1 MSSKYKL
8 IGTDNQQLETSI
20 LFTFV
25 WESTGRSSEVSEDLR
40 TGDPCKEPTRLC
52 RKACLANLELAAEN
66 ERAFPSKVEGA
77 GADWPL

>member
-40 TGDPCKEPTRLC
+40 TGDLQR
-52 RKACLANLELAAEN
+52 ANKTLQESL
-66 ERAFPSKVEGA
+66 FGQFGISS
-77 GADWPL
+77 